1 MLTDIRMTEIELET
15 AKLKLFNHRFDCPEC
30 NTSFISKEDD
40 IVCPGLIS
48 CNDDISKLEFKL
60 LNK

>member
-1 MLTDIRMTEIELET
+1 MLTDIRFTEIELET

-40 IVCPGLIS
+40 IVCPVLIS
-48 CNDDISKLEFKL
+48 FNNDINKLESNL
-60 LNK
+60 QNK